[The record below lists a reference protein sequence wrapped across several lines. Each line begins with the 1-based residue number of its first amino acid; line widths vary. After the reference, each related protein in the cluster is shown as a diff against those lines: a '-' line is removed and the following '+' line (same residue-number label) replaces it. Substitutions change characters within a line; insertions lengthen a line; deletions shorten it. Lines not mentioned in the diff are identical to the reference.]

1 MTDSWFSIFQLV
13 VHRPL
18 RNCNLLLCPFSFT
31 FDPLT
36 DIPRTVVDFGPVRF
50 VDREKLHGL
59 RVHQADV
66 FEVEN
71 QCTASFFFEQGPK
84 RVNVVP
90 CEPSTDAQNQEIL
103 SNYLALDFA
112 GHAERPGG
120 ILPHWHL
127 GGNSLANRNVVKN

>member
-1 MTDSWFSIFQLV
+1 
-13 VHRPL
+13 
-18 RNCNLLLCPFSFT
+18 LLFCRSSFT

-36 DIPRTVVDFGPVRF
+36 DVPRAVVDGSPVRF
-50 VDREKLHGL
+50 LDREKLHGL
-59 RVHQADV
+59 LVHQADV

-71 QCTASFFFEQGPK
+71 QCTASFFFKQGPK

-120 ILPHWHL
+120 ILPRWHL
-127 GGNSLANRNVVKN
+127 GGNSLANRNLVKN